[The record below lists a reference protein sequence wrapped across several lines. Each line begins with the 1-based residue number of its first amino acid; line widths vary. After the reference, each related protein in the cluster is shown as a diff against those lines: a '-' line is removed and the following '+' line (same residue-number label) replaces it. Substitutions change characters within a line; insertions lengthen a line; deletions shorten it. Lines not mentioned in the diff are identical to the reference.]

1 MDPNKLAEKNHTIQI
16 RGVGGG
22 DSVGKYSLL
31 SIVIVQG
38 TGDYEE
44 SSGSVNFLLITVLVA
59 ILALLLILI
68 MSMIKQP
75 ELLPSKHMEKS
86 KENFSGYEI
95 LEAELLDVFDDFEQL
110 TLLGFANKL
119 TNVLVINEDTYK
131 NNKKRKMKHGSKT
144 KKEYKMQ
151 EMNI

>member
-1 MDPNKLAEKNHTIQI
+1 MWYEATYEEINGSSNLPFNWSISLDPNKLAEKNHTIQI

-22 DSVGKYSLL
+22 DSVGQYSLL

-44 SSGSVNFLLITVLVA
+44 SSGSVNFLLITILVA

-86 KENFSGYEI
+86 KENLSGDEI
-95 LEAELLDVFDDFEQL
+95 LEAELLDVVDDFE
-110 TLLGFANKL
+110 
-119 TNVLVINEDTYK
+119 K
-131 NNKKRKMKHGSKT
+131 NT
-144 KKEYKMQ
+144 
-151 EMNI
+151 